1 MGSMHAV
8 FAQRRQHVLDAIG
21 PNGVMVL
28 PAAPLLIRNNDVE
41 HEYRQDSDAYYLTGF
56 DEPESVV
63 VLGGTGERRFTMF
76 VRPRDPEREVW
87 DGARAG
93 VDGATARFGAEAAH
107 PIAELEDKLVELIAN
122 TERLYYRLGK
132 NRDFDQLMLR
142 AVERVRGRAKLGTCW
157 PTQIIEPGTVIHE
170 MRLYKSDEELSA
182 MRRAIEISAGAH
194 VQAMAKASPG
204 VYEFEVEALLRA
216 AFRAGGAER
225 TAYEPI
231 VGSGPNATV
240 LHYRRNNRRIEDG
253 DLLLIDAGCEYDY
266 YASDITRT
274 FPVSGQFSRAQRE
287 IYEIVLAAQ
296 LASIE
301 ATRPEATLEQ
311 VHLASLRVI
320 TEGLIRLGLIQGP
333 LELALEE
340 QRYKPYFL
348 HKTSHFL
355 GMDVHDVGSYFVQ
368 GKPRPLA
375 AGMVIT
381 VEPGIYVAE
390 NATAAPAAYRGIG
403 VRIED
408 DVLVTPAGSE
418 VLSRAVPKFV
428 ADIERAC
435 AA

>member
-1 MGSMHAV
+1 MASMHSV
-8 FAQRRQHVLDAIG
+8 HAQRRQHVLEAIG
-21 PNGVMVL
+21 ATGVMVL
-28 PAAPLLIRNNDVE
+28 PAAPLQIRNNDVE
-41 HEYRQDSDAYYLTGF
+41 HEYRQDSDVFYLTGF

-63 VLGGTGERRFTMF
+63 VLGGTGERRFTLF

-93 VDGATARFGAEAAH
+93 VEGAIARFGAEAAH
-107 PIAELEDKLVELIAN
+107 PIAELEDKLVELITN
-122 TERLYYRLGK
+122 TDRLYYRLGK
-132 NRDFDQLMLR
+132 NRDFDQVMLR
-142 AVERVRGRAKLGTCW
+142 AVERVRARAKLGVSW
-157 PTQIIEPGTVIHE
+157 PTQIVEPGTVLHE
-170 MRLYKSDEELSA
+170 MRLFKSDGELAS
-182 MRRAIEISAGAH
+182 MCRAIEISAGAH
-194 VQAMAKASPG
+194 VEAMAKAAPG

-240 LHYRRNNRRIEDG
+240 LHYRRNNRRIEPG

-274 FPVSGQFSRAQRE
+274 FPVSGQFTRAQRE

-301 ATRPEATLEQ
+301 ATQPGATLDN
-311 VHLASLRVI
+311 VHVAGLRII

-333 LELALEE
+333 LDQAIEE
-340 QRYKPYFL
+340 QRYKPYFM

-355 GMDVHDVGSYFVQ
+355 GMDVHDVGSYFIQ

-375 AGMVIT
+375 PGMVIT

-390 NATAAPAAYRGIG
+390 NAADAPAAYRGIG

-408 DVLVTPAGSE
+408 DVLVTADGAD
-418 VLSRAVPKFV
+418 VLSRSVPKHV

>member
-1 MGSMHAV
+1 MHAV
-8 FAQRRQHVLDAIG
+8 FAQRRQQVLEAIG
-21 PNGVMVL
+21 PTGVMVL

-41 HEYRQDSDAYYLTGF
+41 HEYRQDSDVFYLTGF

-63 VLGGTGERRFTMF
+63 ILRGSGEQRFTLL

-93 VDGATARFGAEAAH
+93 VDGAVARFGADAAH
-107 PIAELEDKLVELIAN
+107 PIAELEDKLVESFAN

-132 NRDFDQLMLR
+132 NQGFDQLLLR
-142 AVERVRGRAKLGTCW
+142 ALERVRARAKLGVSW
-157 PTQIIEPGTVIHE
+157 PTQIVEPGTVLHE
-170 MRLYKSDEELSA
+170 MRLFKSDGELSS

-194 VQAMAKASPG
+194 VEAMAKARPG
-204 VYEFEVEALLRA
+204 MHEFEVEALLRA

-240 LHYRRNNRRIEDG
+240 LHYRRNNRRIEDD

-274 FPVSGQFSRAQRE
+274 FPVSGQFTRAQRE
-287 IYEIVLAAQ
+287 IYEVVLAAQ

-311 VHLASLRVI
+311 VHIAGLRVI

-333 LELALEE
+333 LDVALEE
-340 QRYKPYFL
+340 QRYKPYFM

-355 GMDVHDVGSYFVQ
+355 GMDVHDVGSYFVG

-390 NATAAPAAYRGIG
+390 SADAAPASYRGIG

-408 DVLVTPAGSE
+408 DVLVTATGSE
-418 VLSRAVPKFV
+418 VLSRAVPKHV